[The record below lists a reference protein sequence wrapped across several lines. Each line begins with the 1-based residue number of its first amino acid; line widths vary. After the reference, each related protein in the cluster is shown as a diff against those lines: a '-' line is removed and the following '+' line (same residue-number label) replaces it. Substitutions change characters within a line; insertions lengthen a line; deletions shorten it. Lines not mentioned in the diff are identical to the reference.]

1 MNELES
7 RLPFSVEPESVV
19 LQLRLGVEKAGTV
32 LALQTRGTAVVD
44 VVDWVSFDG
53 AGTEDVCRFAG
64 LVDTVVTWVVV
75 NNRTAKKSSLVLRA
89 TPCQAASR
97 FIVISF
103 KQKDGKLL
111 SRK

>member
-19 LQLRLGVEKAGTV
+19 LQLRLGVEKLGTI

-53 AGTEDVCRFAG
+53 AGAVEVCRFTG
-64 LVDTVVTWVVV
+64 MVDTVVTWVVK
-75 NNRTAKKSSLVLRA
+75 NNRT
-89 TPCQAASR
+89 
-97 FIVISF
+97 VI
-103 KQKDGKLL
+103 KIKVPW
-111 SRK
+111 